1 MGINQGYFFV
11 LLASLSTTCTSDSPT
26 KTPYT
31 QPAYDECTKLYSMLE
46 TALLNN
52 SVNLFKL
59 HDILF
64 PRSSSEPNYAMATFN
79 SKVEECYWYLYNS
92 EKCYRTCWTSSLLL
106 RSVDPSVLTT
116 IQLQLLNV
124 LLLTVGATELTDSCV
139 QIDLELN
146 INYTETDYKSDNII
160 TEVLQDLTAWVSIL
174 LYLY

>member
-1 MGINQGYFFV
+1 MRINQGYFFV
-11 LLASLSTTCTSDSPT
+11 LLAFLSATCTSDCPT
-26 KTPYT
+26 KTPYSLA
-31 QPAYDECTKLYSMLE
+31 QPAYDECTKLYSILE
-46 TALLNN
+46 TELLNN

-64 PRSSSEPNYAMATFN
+64 PRSSSEPNYAMATFH
-79 SKVEECYWYLYNS
+79 SKVEEYCWYNPD
-92 EKCYRTCWTSSLLL
+92 KCYHTCWTSSLLL

-124 LLLTVGATELTDSCV
+124 LLQTVGATELTDSCV
-139 QIDLELN
+139 RIDLELN
-146 INYTETDYKSDNII
+146 INFTETDYKSNNMI